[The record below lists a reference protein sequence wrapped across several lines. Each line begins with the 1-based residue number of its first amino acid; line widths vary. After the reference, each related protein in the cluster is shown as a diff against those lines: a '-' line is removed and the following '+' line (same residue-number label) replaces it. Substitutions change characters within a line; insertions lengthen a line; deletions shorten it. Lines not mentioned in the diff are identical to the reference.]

1 MRLVELI
8 YGEKGNYYGE
18 LFRSVNGIGAKDD
31 YIMARIYYEADL
43 DNVFYR
49 KVSDFDSYQPPHRY
63 LNKIET
69 RNIPVFS
76 FRYNTPFSKSEEK
89 EFGEN
94 YNIKKVY
101 AQLCS

>member
-1 MRLVELI
+1 MRLVDLI
-8 YGEKGNYYGE
+8 YGEKIGRSII
-18 LFRSVNGIGAKDD
+18 RSVNGIRAKDD

-49 KVSDFDSYQPPHRY
+49 KVSDFDSYQPPPRY

>member
-1 MRLVELI
+1 MIRLVDLI
-8 YGEKGNYYGE
+8 YGENYGGNYD
-18 LFRSVNGIGAKDD
+18 SVNGIGADDD
-31 YIMARIYYEADL
+31 YIMAQIYYEADL

-49 KVSDFDSYQPPHRY
+49 KVSDFDSYPPPHPR
-63 LNKIET
+63 LNRIET

-89 EFGEN
+89 EFRKS
-94 YNIKKVY
+94 YKIKKVY

>member
-1 MRLVELI
+1 VRLVELI
-8 YGEKGNYYGE
+8 YGEKRRRS
-18 LFRSVNGIGAKDD
+18 FFKSVNGIGAMDD

-49 KVSDFDSYQPPHRY
+49 KVSDFESYQPPRY
-63 LNKIET
+63 SLNRIET

>member
-8 YGEKGNYYGE
+8 YGEKDRYYR
-18 LFRSVNGIGAKDD
+18 FKSVNGIGARDD

-49 KVSDFDSYQPPHRY
+49 KVSDFESYQPQY
-63 LNKIET
+63 YNKIET

-94 YNIKKVY
+94 YNLEKVY

>member
-8 YGEKGNYYGE
+8 YGENYGY
-18 LFRSVNGIGAKDD
+18 FYNVNGIGAKDD

-43 DNVFYR
+43 DNIFYR
-49 KVSDFDSYQPPHRY
+49 KVSDFDSYQPPDTD
-63 LNKIET
+63 LNRIET
-69 RNIPVFS
+69 RKIPVFS

-94 YNIKKVY
+94 YNLEKVY

>member
-1 MRLVELI
+1 MRLVDLI
-8 YGEKGNYYGE
+8 YGEKDRYAG
-18 LFRSVNGIGAKDD
+18 FKSVNGIGAKDD

-49 KVSDFDSYQPPHRY
+49 KVSDFDSYQPPDDD
-63 LNKIET
+63 LNRIET

-94 YNIKKVY
+94 YNLEKVY